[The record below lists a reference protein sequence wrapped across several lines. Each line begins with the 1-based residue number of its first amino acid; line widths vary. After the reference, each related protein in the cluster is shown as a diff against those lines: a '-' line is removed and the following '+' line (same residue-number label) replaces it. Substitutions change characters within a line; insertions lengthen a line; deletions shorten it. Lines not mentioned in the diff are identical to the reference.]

1 MPLSALLVSVF
12 VGWRMAAHVPDGELS
27 GLSPLL
33 RRLLMIALRY
43 LCPVGITVVLLV
55 GLWP

>member
-1 MPLSALLVSVF
+1 M
-12 VGWRMAAHVPDGELS
+12 RH
-27 GLSPLL
+27 
-33 RRLLMIALRY
+33 LLMIALRY